1 MKTSLPT
8 RVLAT
13 LGALL
18 MTAIVMAPYEVAF
31 GVRTAYSAA
40 EANSAGWVL
49 AVRNAGVPRLA
60 L

>member
-1 MKTSLPT
+1 
-8 RVLAT
+8 
-13 LGALL
+13 

-49 AVRNAGVPRLA
+49 AVRNDGVPFRT
-60 L
+60 

>member
-1 MKTSLPT
+1 MKASLSA
-8 RVLAT
+8 RALAT

-18 MTAIVMAPYEVAF
+18 MTAIVMAPYEVAS

-49 AVRNAGVPRLA
+49 AVRNAGVPFRI
-60 L
+60 

>member
-1 MKTSLPT
+1 
-8 RVLAT
+8 
-13 LGALL
+13 

-31 GVRTAYSAA
+31 AVRTAYSTA

-49 AVRNAGVPRLA
+49 AVRNDRVPRLA